1 MAADFDWSRFADLPT
16 IPRHVA
22 IIMDGNNR
30 WARQKHL
37 KGVAGH
43 RAGVRALQLV
53 VEGCA
58 RAGVDVLTLF
68 AFSSEN
74 WQRPD
79 DEVSGLL
86 DLFSWALTKEIE
98 KLARN
103 DLQFIM
109 IGDRTGF
116 PNAIQRRIS
125 EAEARTANNQ
135 GMKVVVAA
143 NYGGRWDIAQAAQ
156 ALAREVAN
164 GRMSPA
170 DIDEATVHAR
180 TALSEL
186 PDPDLC
192 IRTAGECRL
201 SNFLLWQFAYTELFF
216 SPVLWPDFGV
226 QHLYEAFLSFGQ
238 RQRRFGGRTTGT
250 SAESL

>member
-1 MAADFDWSRFADLPT
+1 MAAEFDWSRFADLPT

-22 IIMDGNNR
+22 VIMDGNNR
-30 WARQKHL
+30 WARQKQMT
-37 KGVAGH
+37 GVAGH
-43 RAGVRALQLV
+43 KAGVRALQLV

-74 WQRPD
+74 WRRPQ

-86 DLFSWALTKEIE
+86 ELFSWALTKEID

-103 DLQFIM
+103 DLRLRV
-109 IGDRTGF
+109 IGDRSGF
-116 PNAIQRRIS
+116 PASIQRSIA
-125 EAEARTANNQ
+125 EAEARTADNQ
-135 GMKVVVAA
+135 GMWVVVAA

-156 ALAREVAN
+156 SLARDVAE
-164 GRMSPA
+164 GRVTP
-170 DIDEATVHAR
+170 DDVDESALHAR
-180 TALSEL
+180 TALSDL

-201 SNFLLWQFAYTELFF
+201 SNFLLWQFAYTELYF
-216 SPVLWPDFGV
+216 SPVLWPDFGAE
-226 QHLYEAFLSFGQ
+226 HLFEAFASFGR
-238 RQRRFGGRTTGT
+238 RQRRFGGR
-250 SAESL
+250 SAAGHVRSL